1 MNRHSADRKNKSA
14 CSVWCAMKTGRSTPT
29 TSEGYAVPC
38 APDKPKEGSFKHKN
52 RVLSPPR
59 RVTFAISTEVHY
71 IDASSEEHVD
81 TDPFSRR
88 HQRRR
93 TKENDERSDSD
104 EDLDVFHD
112 EPVLDLS
119 VFHRQ

>member
-1 MNRHSADRKNKSA
+1 ME
-14 CSVWCAMKTGRSTPT
+14 TGRSTPT
-29 TSEGYAVPC
+29 TSEGYAVPH
-38 APDKPKEGSFKHKN
+38 APDKPKEDSFKHNN
-52 RVLSPPR
+52 RVLNPTR

-81 TDPFSRR
+81 TYPFSRK
-88 HQRRR
+88 HQRRQ
-93 TKENDERSDSD
+93 TKEKDERSDSD
-104 EDLDVFHD
+104 EDLDVFHA

>member
-1 MNRHSADRKNKSA
+1 
-14 CSVWCAMKTGRSTPT
+14 MKTGRSTPT
-29 TSEGYAVPC
+29 TSEGCTVPC
-38 APDKPKEGSFKHKN
+38 APDKPKEGSFTHKN
-52 RVLSPPR
+52 RVLSTPR
-59 RVTFAISTEVHY
+59 RVTFSIPSEVHY

-88 HQRRR
+88 HQRRQ
-93 TKENDERSDSD
+93 TKEKYECFDSD
-104 EDLDVFHD
+104 EDLDVFHA